1 MPPRDIV
8 FRSYVARYG
17 RAVACLA
24 VRPIKSSIC
33 GPADSGL
40 FIGLYHD
47 PQFPRHEFKKMDGIV
62 FLVQDLM
69 SLSYLQ
75 ASSF

>member
-47 PQFPRHEFKKMDGIV
+47 PRFPRHKFKKIGRHRISGPGFDV
-62 FLVQDLM
+62 VELPP
-69 SLSYLQ
+69 
-75 ASSF
+75 SF